1 MRRVAEAG
9 RSIKAISANIT
20 LSWNTNGELRKTSG
34 RVLLQK
40 PNYAV
45 LKLSGDYELRLLV
58 SDGKSIYTYNN
69 EKTYTKGSTA
79 SDGNNIAAPWWSL
92 PIRFFFTQTF
102 NPFGKNDD
110 PATKLHWVG
119 IQKIS
124 GKAYS
129 VVTVKS
135 ANPMPYEATLFFS
148 QDGVLE
154 RSTVRVVYSSSR
166 TTTFDAQL
174 SNIQINPSISR
185 SSFLIAP
192 TPNTML
198 ETKHPKSDILDIGDL
213 VPEFRL
219 PTETGVD
226 WSLLKERK
234 HAKLTLINFWYLNCA
249 PCMLEFPDLEKL
261 YQQAHARGF
270 NIVAID
276 KSDSATAI
284 AKYAQ
289 RAHLTF
295 PLVMGGE
302 ERRGS
307 IFQRYHVSA
316 FPTSYLIDAKGR
328 IVWRSLGPNSED
340 LRAELIKRGMLNN

>member
-1 MRRVAEAG
+1 
-9 RSIKAISANIT
+9 
-20 LSWNTNGELRKTSG
+20 
-34 RVLLQK
+34 
-40 PNYAV
+40 
-45 LKLSGDYELRLLV
+45 
-58 SDGKSIYTYNN
+58 
-69 EKTYTKGSTA
+69 
-79 SDGNNIAAPWWSL
+79 
-92 PIRFFFTQTF
+92 
-102 NPFGKNDD
+102 
-110 PATKLHWVG
+110 KLHWVG